1 MDRVH
6 LDHNATTPLREEA
19 RAEFV
24 RQLDA
29 LGGNPSSVHAEG
41 RAARAVLDDAR
52 ERVAAALGVH
62 EDEIVFTG
70 GGTEAIHLGMRG
82 VLAGGTLALV
92 TSAVEHAASLGAAA
106 QLETAGHRVEY
117 VGVDAEGRIAVE
129 ELCTCALAGG
139 VGLVAL
145 MAANNEVGTVYPIA
159 EIGARLRSGA
169 PHGPRPLVFTDAVQ
183 ALGRIPVA
191 PRAWAVDLAA
201 FSAHKVGGP
210 LGVGVLYRR
219 SGVTLQPLAS
229 GGGQEF
235 GLRPGTENV
244 PAIAAAAV
252 AIELAVREQSASA
265 ARWRELTRELWQQLH
280 AKVPDVRI
288 NGPSIAADD
297 RLPNTL
303 NVHLPGFEARMLVA
317 RLDLEGLAASAG
329 SACAS
334 GSLEP
339 SHVLLAMGR
348 ARDDARAGVR
358 LSLGRTTNSRDIHS
372 AVEIVGRTLR
382 SSR

>member
-6 LDHNATTPLREEA
+6 LDHNATTPLRDEV

-29 LGGNPSSVHAEG
+29 LGGNPSSVHAAG
-41 RAARAVLDDAR
+41 RAARAVLDDSRA
-52 ERVAAALGVH
+52 RVASALGVH

-70 GGTEAIHLGMRG
+70 GGTEAIHLGIRG
-82 VLAGGTLALV
+82 ALAGRALGLV

-106 QLETAGHRVEY
+106 LLEAAGHPVER
-117 VGVDAEGRIAVE
+117 VGVDREGRLAPEDV
-129 ELCTCALAGG
+129 CARAHRSGA
-139 VGLVAL
+139 GLVSL
-145 MAANNEVGTVYPIA
+145 MAANNEVGTVYPIGEVA
-159 EIGARLRSGA
+159 ARLGTA
-169 PHGPRPLVFTDAVQ
+169 PRASRPLVFTDAVQ
-183 ALGRIPVA
+183 ALGRIPVVL
-191 PRAWAVDLAA
+191 REWNVDLAA

-219 SGVTLQPLAS
+219 LGVTLQPLAS

-244 PAIAAAAV
+244 PAIAAAAL
-252 AIELAVREQSASA
+252 ALELAVREQAANA
-265 ARWRELTRELWQQLH
+265 ARWRALTRELWQQLL
-280 AKVPDVRI
+280 AKVPDVRL
-288 NGPSIAADD
+288 NGPSIDADD

-317 RLDLEGLAASAG
+317 RLDLEGLAVSAG

-348 ARDDARAGVR
+348 AHADARAGVR
-358 LSLGRTTNSRDIHS
+358 LSLGHATDSRDVHN

-382 SSR
+382 NSR